1 MHADS
6 FERTESEALPAW
18 DEGYK
23 WVHWKDRVFPF
34 ATFYLV
40 HEATVRLLD
49 LLALYPQKSR
59 TPEAKETIS
68 EYMTYKSSFLV
79 YSLPGISQEAVME
92 AFYGSLRVKYF
103 LLEELERDRLGAM
116 DHLLR
121 IRELLHFDEL
131 FQKWQSPPDGK
142 LCQEQ
147 AEEVAF
153 TEVVR

>member
-1 MHADS
+1 MRVNTI
-6 FERTESEALPAW
+6 ERNETDVLPVW
-18 DEGYK
+18 DREYK

-34 ATFYLV
+34 VTFYLV

-49 LLALYPQKSR
+49 LLALYPEKSR
-59 TPEAKETIS
+59 TPEARETIS

-79 YSLPGISQEAVME
+79 CSLPGISQEAVME
-92 AFYGSLRVKYF
+92 AFYASLRVKYF
-103 LLEELERDRLGAM
+103 LLEESERDRSGAM

-121 IRELLHFDEL
+121 IRDLLHFDEL
-131 FQKWQSPPDGK
+131 FQKWQSPLEGK

-147 AEEVAF
+147 AEEPVL